1 LKAWTKININLDIL
15 GDGPLLKKLK
25 QTKLKNVNFYGNLD
39 RVNVCDHINKATAI
53 VFPSEWYESFPM
65 TILEAFREGTI
76 VIASNIG
83 SIKYI
88 IKDMYNG
95 ILFEPGNYKDL
106 RSKIE
111 WVIQNQEKSD
121 KISQNALQEFKQ
133 KYSPE
138 VNYNQLI
145 SIYKNAI
152 TKKN

>member
-1 LKAWTKININLDIL
+1 
-15 GDGPLLKKLK
+15 
-25 QTKLKNVNFYGNLD
+25 
-39 RVNVCDHINKATAI
+39 
-53 VFPSEWYESFPM
+53 
-65 TILEAFREGTI
+65 
-76 VIASNIG
+76 
-83 SIKYI
+83 
-88 IKDMYNG
+88 MYNG

>member
-1 LKAWTKININLDIL
+1 
-15 GDGPLLKKLK
+15 
-25 QTKLKNVNFYGNLD
+25 
-39 RVNVCDHINKATAI
+39 
-53 VFPSEWYESFPM
+53 M

-76 VIASNIG
+76 VIASNLG

-88 IKDMYNG
+88 IKDKYNG

-121 KISQNALQEFKQ
+121 KIAQNAFQEFKQ
-133 KYSPE
+133 KYSAE